1 MKKHIIFL
9 LFISLNLYSQN
20 KGIEIYTIKTINNS
34 DKGCN
39 NCFDISKGIL
49 SNEPLLKTTDIDHF
63 DWQKQQFI
71 LSDTGREKVHKLDIP
86 MQGLPVVF
94 VINDEPIYGFWLWHP
109 LSSQGCDR
117 VLTYPNWSFE
127 LEFGLPSDTF
137 GSDPR
142 YDPRIEKYLETHKK

>member
-9 LFISLNLYSQN
+9 LFIGLNLYSQD

-34 DKGCN
+34 EKDCN
-39 NCFDISKGIL
+39 NCFDISKEIL
-49 SNEPLLKTTDIDHF
+49 SGEPLLKTTDIDHF
-63 DWQKQQFI
+63 DWEKQQFI
-71 LSDTGREKVHKLDIP
+71 LNDTGREKVRKLDIP
-86 MQGLPVVF
+86 MDGLPVVF

-109 LSSQGCDR
+109 LSSHVCDR

-127 LEFGLPSDTF
+127 LEFGLPNDGF

-142 YDPRIEKYLETHKK
+142 YDARIKKYLNIKD